1 MLKRTLVFLF
11 LAGFGYCA
19 VAQETD
25 VSEIDTQ
32 AAKALKDSTRAQ
44 RKAWNKENTIFKP
57 IIGLG
62 AGVFNYIG
70 EVDNNGNTNPLI
82 NNYGFQASVIKNFS
96 PSFGLK
102 FDVAYGKMSARERSV
117 AESRNFSTDV
127 VNFNLHATYNF
138 AGILRAGRF
147 LSPYISVGVG
157 AVNFNT
163 KGDLRD
169 ENGIAYNYWS
179 DGTIRSLAQATDGSA
194 QPDAQILRADYVYE
208 TDLRKANLDSLGNY
222 KQFAVTLPF
231 TFGLHFKVSPRSSIQ
246 LSTTFSYAFTDLID
260 NYTKDGIES
269 RKGNKA
275 NDMFFFTGVSYHF
288 DFFSPKK
295 VKTSQFDNTEF
306 ESLDGDDDG
315 DGVPNLTDRCP
326 NTPAGSGMV
335 DELGCSLDTDGDGV
349 FDYADEEP
357 NTDSNLNVDA
367 KGVGIT
373 DDSFNE
379 LPDSIATLRA
389 QMFEV
394 YPDMREIYGM
404 SKDDNLS
411 IEEFK
416 GEFNGASSPYSLV
429 DTNKDGS
436 ISVSEVYNA
445 IDLFF
450 EGELQVNAKYI
461 TDLIDYFFDQ

>member
-1 MLKRTLVFLF
+1 MFF
-11 LAGFGYCA
+11 AGLASW
-19 VAQETD
+19 VSAQEID
-25 VSEIDTQ
+25 VAEINTE

-70 EVDNNGNTNPLI
+70 EVNNNGSTNPLI

-102 FDVAYGKMSARERSV
+102 FDVGYGKMSARERSV
-117 AESRNFSTDV
+117 EESRNFSTDI

-147 LSPYISVGVG
+147 LSPFISVGVG

-169 ENGIAYNYWS
+169 ENGIAYHYWS
-179 DGTIRSLAQATDGSA
+179 DGTIRSLAQPSDGSA

-222 KQFAVTLPF
+222 RQFAVTLPF
-231 TFGLHFKVSPRSSIQ
+231 TFGLHFKISPRSAIQ

-275 NDMFFFTGVSYHF
+275 NDMFFFSGISYHF

-295 VKTSQFDNTEF
+295 VKTSRFDNTEF
-306 ESLDGDDDG
+306 ESIEGDDDG
-315 DGVPNLTDRCP
+315 DGVSNLTDRCP
-326 NTPAGSGMV
+326 NTPAGSGPV
-335 DELGCSLDTDGDGV
+335 DEFGCSLDTDGDGV
-349 FDYADEEP
+349 FDYADDEP

-373 DDSFNE
+373 NEFNQ
-379 LPDSIATLRA
+379 LPDSIATVRA

-404 SKDDNLS
+404 SKADKKS
-411 IEEFK
+411 VEEFK
-416 GEFNGASSPYSLV
+416 SEFTGGASSRYAAV
-429 DTNKDGS
+429 DTNKDG
-436 ISVSEVYNA
+436 IITVSEVYNA
-445 IDLFF
+445 IDMYF
-450 EGELQVNAKYI
+450 EGELQVSAQYI

>member
-1 MLKRTLVFLF
+1 MLKRTLFFLF
-11 LAGFGYCA
+11 LVSFGPWA
-19 VAQETD
+19 SAQETIVAD
-25 VSEIDTQ
+25 VNPET
-32 AAKALKDSTRAQ
+32 AKALKDSTRAQ
-44 RKAWNKENTIFKP
+44 RKAWNKENTVFKP

-70 EVDNNGNTNPLI
+70 EVNNNGNTNPLI
-82 NNYGFQASVIKNFS
+82 NNYGFQASVLKNFS

-102 FDVAYGKMSARERSV
+102 FDVAYGKISARERSV
-117 AESRNFSTDV
+117 EESRNFSTDI

-179 DGTIRSLAQATDGSA
+179 DGTIRSLPQATDGSA
-194 QPDAQILRADYVYE
+194 QPDAQILRADHVYE

-231 TFGLHFKVSPRSSIQ
+231 TFGLHFRVSPRSAIQ
-246 LSTTFSYAFTDLID
+246 LSSTFSYAFTDLID
-260 NYTKDGIES
+260 NYTKDGLGD
-269 RKGNKA
+269 RKGNEA
-275 NDMFFFTGVSYHF
+275 NDMFFFTSVSYHF

-306 ESLDGDDDG
+306 ESLEGDEDG
-315 DGVPNLTDRCP
+315 DGVPNLIDRCP
-326 NTPAGSGMV
+326 NTPSGSGAV
-335 DELGCSLDTDGDGV
+335 DEFGCSIDSDGDGV

-357 NTDSNLNVDA
+357 NTDSLLNVNA

-373 DDSFNE
+373 DEMLNQPF
-379 LPDSIATLRA
+379 DSIATKRA

-394 YPDMREIYGM
+394 YPDMRDYYGLRNADKLSVAELQGEI
-404 SKDDNLS
+404 
-411 IEEFK
+411 K
-416 GEFNGASSPYSLV
+416 GGSPYYLA
-429 DTNKDGS
+429 DTNKDGV

-445 IDLFF
+445 IDMFF